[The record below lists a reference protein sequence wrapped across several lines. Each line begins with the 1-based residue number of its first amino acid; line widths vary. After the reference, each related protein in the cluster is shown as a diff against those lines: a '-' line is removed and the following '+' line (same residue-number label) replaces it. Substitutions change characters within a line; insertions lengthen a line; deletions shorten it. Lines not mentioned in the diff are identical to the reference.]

1 MNRTRIALAGL
12 VAAAALA
19 AMPRRETVIDI
30 HASTRRFVIQ
40 TTLARVDDPIVI
52 LGDSIVEASTLPR
65 RLCGHPVVNAGIGGA
80 STTSGLGAMLSYA
93 LSGKRAAMIVVSLGL
108 NDAAV
113 PNSVGTFRSNY
124 RAMLTELAA
133 LAPRRAVA
141 AISLP
146 ETELEQSE
154 KTSAA
159 VVESYNAVLPELARE
174 ADVAFIALSAM
185 PQQHTVD
192 GIHLNAAGYE
202 VWESAILRGVESG
215 LCKIS

>member
-1 MNRTRIALAGL
+1 MNATRIALVGL

-19 AMPRRETVIDI
+19 AMPKRETVIDI

-40 TTLARVDDPIVI
+40 TTLARVEDPIVV

-65 RLCGHPVVNAGIGGA
+65 SLCGHPVVNAGIGGA
-80 STTSGLGAMLSYA
+80 STASDLGAMLSYA
-93 LSGKRAAMIVVSLGL
+93 LGGKRAAMIVVSLGL

-113 PNSVGTFRSNY
+113 NSVETFSSNY
-124 RAMLTELAA
+124 RALLAELAV

-141 AISLP
+141 AISPP
-146 ETELEQSE
+146 EAGLEQSE
-154 KTSAA
+154 KASTA
-159 VVESYNAVLPELARE
+159 VVDSYNAVLPALARE
-174 ADVAFIALSAM
+174 AGAAFIALPAM
-185 PQQHTVD
+185 PRQHTVD

-202 VWESAILRGVESG
+202 VWDGAILRGAESG